1 MKPEVVS
8 QLQGSTDSEHMAG
21 LYISNLGDTEVAHSI
36 EDMRNAL
43 LATIK
48 TVLEVQ
54 KAVLKPE
61 QLQNNG
67 GASSLNLCAC
77 MLSRSVSAPSL
88 LSLSTIS
95 TTGAVSSRTS
105 LPFDRSDI
113 DSPRGVDLYSPV
125 PECVQFPREEA
136 PPG

>member
-77 MLSRSVSAPSL
+77 MLSRSEKKFAWLTYILRSGRPEIARHSL
-88 LSLSTIS
+88 
-95 TTGAVSSRTS
+95 
-105 LPFDRSDI
+105 
-113 DSPRGVDLYSPV
+113 
-125 PECVQFPREEA
+125 
-136 PPG
+136 

>member
-61 QLQNNG
+61 QLQNNA
-67 GASSLNLCAC
+67 GASSLNLCTC
-77 MLSRSVSAPSL
+77 TSR
-88 LSLSTIS
+88 
-95 TTGAVSSRTS
+95 
-105 LPFDRSDI
+105 PFNPMSKRS
-113 DSPRGVDLYSPV
+113 G
-125 PECVQFPREEA
+125 
-136 PPG
+136 